1 MNSGLIRRVERLEAE
16 AGIQELIARLARAFD
31 DGPSRQ
37 ALLNL
42 FAKDAVFQ
50 IDQYGVLTGAQAIA
64 DGVVSNSE
72 AGFRWTLHFL
82 VSPIVTL
89 HDDYKSGAVEFML
102 FEPATAAS
110 GHAYW
115 IGGRY
120 TAEVIYAG
128 EAWRFQ
134 QLRLSAELISR
145 YDEGW
150 RSKPASLAK
159 A

>member
-1 MNSGLIRRVERLEAE
+1 MNSELTRRIERLEAE
-16 AGIQELIARLARAFD
+16 SGIQALIARLARAFD
-31 DGPSRQ
+31 HGPSRDG
-37 ALLNL
+37 LLSV

-50 IDQYGVLTGAQAIA
+50 IDQYGVLTGAEAIA

-82 VSPIVTL
+82 VSPIITL
-89 HDDYKSGAVEFML
+89 NDDYKSGAVEFML
-102 FEPATAAS
+102 FEPATAGS
-110 GHAYW
+110 GQAYW

-120 TAEVIYAG
+120 TADVVYAG

-134 QLRLSAELISR
+134 RLELSAELISR
-145 YDEGW
+145 YSEGW
-150 RSKPASLAK
+150 RSKPDSLAN